1 MSDTNVKVEGNTNS
15 TKVNGNASLGFDLP
29 LFAIPGL
36 FRGFA
41 EQGADRAKEGCQKMK
56 AASGEIA
63 EVLREAY
70 SANAK
75 GATDYGAKVIEISR
89 ENANSALQFMADLMD
104 TRSLSEALSLSA
116 TQSRKNLEFAS
127 AQNSEL
133 WKLAQKVATESAEPI
148 KKSFSKALQGA
159 R

>member
-1 MSDTNVKVEGNTNS
+1 MSDANVKVEENTNS
-15 TKVNGNASLGFDLP
+15 SKVNGSANLGFDLP

-41 EQGADRAKEGCQKMK
+41 EQGADRAKESCQKIK

-63 EVLREAY
+63 EILREAY

-75 GATDYGAKVIEISR
+75 GTTDYGAKVIEISR
-89 ENANSALQFMADLMD
+89 ENTNSALQFMADLMD

-127 AQNSEL
+127 TQNSEL
-133 WKLAQKVATESAEPI
+133 WKLAQKVATESVEPI
-148 KKSFSKALQGA
+148 KKSFAKALQGA
-159 R
+159 L

>member
-1 MSDTNVKVEGNTNS
+1 MSDANVKVEENTNS
-15 TKVNGNASLGFDLP
+15 SKVNRSAKLGFDLP

-41 EQGADRAKEGCQKMK
+41 EQGADRAKENCQKIK
-56 AASGEIA
+56 ATSGEIA

-89 ENANSALQFMADLMD
+89 ENTNSALQFMADLMD

-148 KKSFSKALQGA
+148 KKSFAKALQGA
-159 R
+159 L